1 MVFSLA
7 VDGSA
12 RMRRRDL
19 AVNGPAKLNGG
30 LAVDGSAKFNGT
42 LALHGSMTIG
52 AKNTL
57 EFGAEFGVKVPGKQ
71 ADAGKISYG
80 KFEADSLCIVGAG
93 TKDATRRITFWAEGG
108 ATFRGTLAVTGTSL
122 TVGGLKV
129 PVARETLRLLRGV
142 VTKEGVRFAGEGFTV
157 KPVSSGRGF
166 YDIVFDPVFPTIPG
180 ASVTQIFSSIYEGN
194 HAATDEGGKTA
205 DNAVISHLSADRMR
219 IKTGDN
225 SGSEQ
230 QRAFTFI
237 VIGPR

>member
-1 MVFSLA
+1 
-7 VDGSA
+7 
-12 RMRRRDL
+12 
-19 AVNGPAKLNGG
+19 
-30 LAVDGSAKFNGT
+30 
-42 LALHGSMTIG
+42 MTIG

-80 KFEADSLCIVGAG
+80 KFEADTLCIVGAG
-93 TKDATRRITFWAEGG
+93 TNGENRKITFWAEGG
-108 ATFRGTLAVTGTSL
+108 AKFRGSLEVTGTSL
-122 TVGGLKV
+122 TVGGLSV
-129 PVARETLRLLRGV
+129 PGAKEALRLLRGV
-142 VTKEGVRFAGEGFTV
+142 VTKEGDLFAGEGFTV
-157 KPVSSGRGF
+157 RPVSPGRGF
-166 YDIVFDPVFPTIPG
+166 YDIVFEPGFPSIPG
-180 ASVTQIFSSIYEGN
+180 ASVTQIFQSIYKGN
-194 HAATDEGGKTA
+194 QAATDEGGKTA